1 MTDVAVLDNEINLP
15 HPDFSDWMS
24 SITIGLDRDN
34 FQLRWDTIH
43 RLFINLDDDLDETWV
58 SSLIQLALGNLEKNP
73 DLAER
78 LCNELKQ
85 DDVMFSNSS
94 GQKNEELQVI
104 ASYALKLLLDSSAW
118 DNDFVSQNL
127 VQIQSAS
134 LNSKKAFKG
143 GVDLLSL
150 VATERFNISRELR
163 KKKNIKRANS
173 SYKERQSF
181 KSEFKTLEDT
191 GPNVSYNKNALLEL
205 KEEVFLQLKYTNN
218 SLAASARSIDLEICK
233 LSEEQEVLWLTTI
246 GWSDYYEVSFS
257 ELEYERRILSS
268 AVELAERTL
277 ILAELPSVKGIA
289 ARLGVEAKEI
299 PFSEWVI
306 KIAENDADYLT
317 NYIANSS
324 ELTPVLFAIHLASSG
339 NWKNKW
345 KEAVGVDY
353 NFEICGRDLVLQ
365 LYRELLTIKW
375 AKC

>member
-1 MTDVAVLDNEINLP
+1 MTDVAVLDNEVNLP

-43 RLFINLDDDLDETWV
+43 RLFINVDDDLEETWV
-58 SSLIQLALGNLEKNP
+58 SSLVQLALGNLEKNP

-104 ASYALKLLLDSSAW
+104 ASYALKLLLDRTVW
-118 DNDFVSQNL
+118 DKDFVAQNL

-150 VATERFNISRELR
+150 VAAEQFKSSRELR
-163 KKKNIKRANS
+163 KKKSIKRAHS
-173 SYKERQSF
+173 FYKKSQSF
-181 KSEFKTLEDT
+181 ESEFKTLEDT
-191 GPNVSYNKNALLEL
+191 GPNASYNKNALLEL
-205 KEEVFLQLKYTNN
+205 KEEVFSQLEYTNN
-218 SLAASARSIDLEICK
+218 SLGTSADTINLEICK
-233 LSEEQEVLWLTTI
+233 LSEEQEVLWLATI

-257 ELEYERRILSS
+257 ELEYEQRILSS
-268 AVELAERTL
+268 AIELAERTL
-277 ILAELPSVKGIA
+277 ILAELPSVKGVA

-299 PFSEWVI
+299 PFSDWVS
-306 KIAENDADYLT
+306 KIAENDADYLI
-317 NYIANSS
+317 NYLSNSN
-324 ELTPVLFAIHLASSG
+324 ELTPVLFAVHLANSG

-345 KEAVGVDY
+345 KETIGIDY

-375 AKC
+375 SKC